1 MQGSITTKTLIDVIL
16 TNQPQLFTDC
26 GVYQPEL
33 SDHGLV
39 FGFLKE
45 KVKPQQ
51 GKIVKFRSSREFD
64 AEKYKSDLIQAPWH
78 VSEIFD
84 TVDDKAS
91 FLGTLLSSIVDT
103 HLPMKKMRV
112 RAKDV
117 PYMTKEWKSAIRAK
131 RKAARKYLK
140 DQSRENWEAK
150 RLARNE
156 ATRLRR
162 KAIREYWKDQSAKLM
177 CKPSD
182 YYKTFMPFLSDKRK
196 SETKDLSLNIE
207 GTVCRDQPKISN
219 FLCNYF
225 ATVADDIGDTEG
237 MTDSVLTSHPS
248 VQTITENMGEDQCF
262 QFHNLDRL
270 EVENALHGLNPRKS
284 TGWDGLPPHGF

>member
-1 MQGSITTKTLIDVIL
+1 MQGSITTKTLIDVNL

-26 GVYQPEL
+26 EVYQPEL

-84 TVDDKAS
+84 IVDDKAS
-91 FLGTLLSSIVDT
+91 FLGTLLFSIVDT

-117 PYMTKEWKSAIRAK
+117 RYMTKEWKSAIRAK

-196 SETKDLSLNIE
+196 SETKDLSLNI
-207 GTVCRDQPKISN
+207 
-219 FLCNYF
+219 
-225 ATVADDIGDTEG
+225 
-237 MTDSVLTSHPS
+237 
-248 VQTITENMGEDQCF
+248 
-262 QFHNLDRL
+262 
-270 EVENALHGLNPRKS
+270 
-284 TGWDGLPPHGF
+284 